1 MSEKHD
7 VGYKQVLTKKDLFGI
22 AVGMIIGA
30 GVMTLTGIGIGRT
43 GRSVCIS
50 YLIATFF
57 ALFFAV
63 PSILSSSI
71 ARFKG
76 GNYTVWSMF
85 VGEKWAGAWVIV
97 YFLGEMCICMYA
109 LSFAEYFQALF
120 PGANQRVVAV
130 AIATFF
136 FVVNFFG
143 INIMA
148 KVENVLT
155 VGLVGAI
162 ILFIVCGMPHV
173 DFTTYFTNPGFT
185 TNGVIGIFAGG
196 AFLNYAVLG
205 ASELISFSG
214 ECKNPKKDIPTTIII
229 STAFVALMF
238 ALLSIVASGVL
249 PIEQV
254 IGKPLTLVANEI
266 FNKPMFVFFIVAGAL
281 GATATTL
288 NVTVAY
294 ITKPLVQASRD
305 GWFPKSMGELHPKY
319 RTPYKWLIVWYLL
332 CIVPIVFNFSVAQIA
347 DLVMFITYLRSIV
360 YAIGYLRM
368 PKMLPELWAKSIFH
382 MPNWA
387 YRLLMYSCAGVAAFQ
402 LISNALSAEV
412 KMIIINLVVLAAAIV
427 FSLARYKS
435 GKVQMEISYEEA

>member
-1 MSEKHD
+1 
-7 VGYKQVLTKKDLFGI
+7 
-22 AVGMIIGA
+22 
-30 GVMTLTGIGIGRT
+30 MTC
-43 GRSVCIS
+43 S
-50 YLIATFF
+50 
-57 ALFFAV
+57 
-63 PSILSSSI
+63 
-71 ARFKG
+71 
-76 GNYTVWSMF
+76 
-85 VGEKWAGAWVIV
+85 
-97 YFLGEMCICMYA
+97 
-109 LSFAEYFQALF
+109 
-120 PGANQRVVAV
+120 
-130 AIATFF
+130 
-136 FVVNFFG
+136 
-143 INIMA
+143 
-148 KVENVLT
+148 LT
-155 VGLVGAI
+155 VSYTHL
-162 ILFIVCGMPHV
+162 
-173 DFTTYFTNPGFT
+173 
-185 TNGVIGIFAGG
+185 AGG

-402 LISNALSAEV
+402 LISNALSADV

>member
-1 MSEKHD
+1 MSENHD

-97 YFLGEMCICMYA
+97 FFLGEMCICMYA

-120 PGANQRVVAV
+120 PASNPRVVAV

-136 FVVNFFG
+136 FIVNFFG
-143 INIMA
+143 VNIMA
-148 KVENVLT
+148 KVENFLT
-155 VGLVGAI
+155 VALVGAV

-173 DFTTYFTNPGFT
+173 DFNTYFKNPGFT
-185 TNGVIGIFAGG
+185 TNGFVGILAGG

-229 STAFVALMF
+229 STAFVAGLF
-238 ALLSIVASGVL
+238 ALLSIVAAGVL
-249 PIEQV
+249 PVEEV
-254 IGKPLTLVANEI
+254 IGMPLTLVAEKI
-266 FNKPMFVFFIVAGAL
+266 FSKPLFVFFIVAGAL

-288 NVTVAY
+288 NVTVAF

-305 GWFPKSMGELHPKY
+305 GWFPKTMGDLHPKY
-319 RTPYKWLIVWYLL
+319 RTPHKWLLVWYLL
-332 CIVPIVFNFSVAQIA
+332 CITPIIFNFSVAQIA

-360 YAIGYLRM
+360 YALGYLRM
-368 PKMLPELWAKSIFH
+368 PKLLPELWAKSMFH
-382 MPNWA
+382 MPDWA
-387 YRLLMYSCAGVAAFQ
+387 YRLLMFTCAGVAAFQ
-402 LISNALSAEV
+402 LISNTLSADI
-412 KMIIINLVVLAAAIV
+412 KMIMINVVVLALAIT
-427 FSLARYKS
+427 FSLVRYKS
-435 GKVQMEISYEEA
+435 GKVKMEISYEEA